1 MRARNIV
8 ILLVVLAVLVG
19 VFYVYG
25 RAKPGPGP
33 TPTDYVWLFDMEEIE
48 HITIEMPRQ
57 TEIKPQSWIKIS
69 QGDQFPWFFDDAQH
83 SPVDT
88 NRWGGGIPLLLSG
101 PAANRVIDTGAT
113 VEKLTEYGIL
123 PTPQILIT
131 MLLTDNRTMIIEVG
145 DKTPN
150 TANFYVRAPSTN
162 QVATV
167 DSSWY
172 DVISRL
178 LTEPPYAKA
187 TPTPTK

>member
-1 MRARNIV
+1 M
-8 ILLVVLAVLVG
+8 LGG
-19 VFYVYG
+19 VFYIYG
-25 RAKPGPGP
+25 RPKPPPGP
-33 TPTDYVWLFDMEEIE
+33 TPTEYVWLIE
-48 HITIEMPRQ
+48 DVDIQHITISMPRQ

-69 QGDQFPWFFDDAQH
+69 EGDKFPWFFDDAQR
-83 SPVDT
+83 SAVDT

-101 PAANRVIDTGAT
+101 PSANRVIDKAAT
-113 VEKLTEYGIL
+113 VDKLTEYGIL

-131 MLLTDNRTMIIEVG
+131 MLLTDNKTMTIEVG

-150 TANFYVRAPSTN
+150 TANFYVKAPNTN

-178 LTEPPYAKA
+178 LTEPPYAKP
-187 TPTPTK
+187 TPTPTP